1 MVGLGVRLWNAPRRV
16 LAVSEISAAPV
27 IAVMAFAVL
36 VTLVGHV
43 LKQRTIVAT
52 GLALLFLATA
62 AMLLGAFAA
71 YQDDPAD
78 PRPKER
84 PSESR
89 F

>member
-1 MVGLGVRLWNAPRRV
+1 M

-43 LKQRTIVAT
+43 LRQRFVVAT

-62 AMLLGAFAA
+62 AMLFGAFAA

-78 PRPKER
+78 PRPEER